1 MHMGT
6 DRQKILNAKDFE
18 PVLAASVS
26 VTLQATA
33 AILITH
39 KTTLPL
45 LVPLP
50 FEVRIRL
57 FVRLVRI

>member
-1 MHMGT
+1 MKT
-6 DRQKILNAKDFE
+6 DRQKILNAKGLE
-18 PVLAASVS
+18 PVLADSGL

-33 AILITH
+33 TILITH

-50 FEVRIRL
+50 FEVKIRP
-57 FVRLVRI
+57 FVRF